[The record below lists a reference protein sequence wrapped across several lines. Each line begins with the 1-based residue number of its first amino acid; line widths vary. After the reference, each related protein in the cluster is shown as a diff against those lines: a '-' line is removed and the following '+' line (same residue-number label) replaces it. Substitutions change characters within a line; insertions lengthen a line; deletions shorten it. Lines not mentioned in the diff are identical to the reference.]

1 MRQGVPNAHGS
12 CRYVQHVKKTV
23 DDAAKKQ
30 KAGATAQKVLNL
42 HPSIDQDCCIELIAL
57 CYITTLFRVYPA
69 SLTVLPPWH

>member
-1 MRQGVPNAHGS
+1 MRQGVPNAHGP

-42 HPSIDQDCCIELIAL
+42 HSSIDQDCCID
-57 CYITTLFRVYPA
+57 
-69 SLTVLPPWH
+69 